1 MSCLFSFLL
10 WGINLNNMYCLGKND
25 YVSIFREQ
33 RRRRKQ
39 RQSAPNMPCG
49 VLGAVSEKKNIK
61 NTSEY
66 IRPSQLAEL
75 SRSPAARLPQ
85 VVQPCII

>member
-10 WGINLNNMYCLGKND
+10 WGIDLNNTYCLGKNN

-39 RQSAPNMPCG
+39 RQNAPSMPCG
-49 VLGAVSEKKNIK
+49 VSGTISEKKNIK
-61 NTSEY
+61 NTAYEALTTGGAF
-66 IRPSQLAEL
+66 SQ
-75 SRSPAARLPQ
+75 PGCQAATTYATLL
-85 VVQPCII
+85 

>member
-10 WGINLNNMYCLGKND
+10 WRIDLNNMYCLGKNN

-49 VLGAVSEKKNIK
+49 VLGAISEKKNIK
-61 NTSEY
+61 NTSYQALRNMTGHVGKE
-66 IRPSQLAEL
+66 
-75 SRSPAARLPQ
+75 
-85 VVQPCII
+85 